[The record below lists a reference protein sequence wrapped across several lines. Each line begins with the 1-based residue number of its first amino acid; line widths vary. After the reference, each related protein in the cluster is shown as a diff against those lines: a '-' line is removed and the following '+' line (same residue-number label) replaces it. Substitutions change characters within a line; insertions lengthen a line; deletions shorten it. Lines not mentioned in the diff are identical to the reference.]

1 MPALRVQIPQVTD
14 GRKIFAAIHMNLANC
29 SLKREHYK
37 DAAEHCRIVATEDPA
52 NAKALF
58 RWAKARLGDGD
69 YEAAIEKLEAAQK
82 LVRL

>member
-1 MPALRVQIPQVTD
+1 M
-14 GRKIFAAIHMNLANC
+14 ANFEIRG
-29 SLKREHYK
+29 LKREHWK

-82 LVRL
+82 LVRLSLGTNSKVCAAIVKR